1 MTFDQI
7 KRMAAQQLDED
18 PADMAEIA
26 DLLSAYVNEGYQIA
40 LRDYA
45 KPREAFTCQTDGR
58 GNAPVGARRILRV
71 VTLRNAEGRDVPFA
85 ISADGQTIETGEENK
100 TLFGVAEVV
109 YPDMKS
115 GSDVPRIDETAHA
128 ALCDY
133 ACWRFLSNGNLA
145 KQSRAQHYSQ
155 RFYAAMRMLR
165 PQGMGSVTGYRGLYA
180 VTDARYAR

>member
-45 KPREAFTCQTDGR
+45 KPREAFTGQTDGN

-71 VTLRNAEGRDVPFA
+71 VTLRNADGRDVPFA

-100 TLFGVAEVV
+100 TLSIVAEVS
-109 YPDMKS
+109 YPDMKG